1 MNTLIN
7 AYNAAATNRSELVS
21 YIKTLY
27 PWISTADATV
37 KANEYLDQYKKGLD
51 NAVGN
56 AKNENLVDNVQ
67 AATAIAGA
75 VATTKASS
83 PSSIQVKIEPKIAS
97 QMPKRGWTESSIQE
111 VVRNPSKTVKTM
123 DTRFNP
129 VTGTR
134 LSEPATGFVAKD
146 GSYVVINNKSGN
158 VVQISNR
165 NDPTWKAPWE

>member
-1 MNTLIN
+1 M
-7 AYNAAATNRSELVS
+7 VS

-75 VATTKASS
+75 VATTKASATPTKWNGS
-83 PSSIQVKIEPKIAS
+83 EKVQNKIPNGWGNGTPNKKGEGWRWSDGKGNGVRVDKGDPNSI
-97 QMPKRGWTESSIQE
+97 
-111 VVRNPSKTVKTM
+111 NPSQRV
-123 DTRFNP
+123 DH
-129 VTGTR
+129 
-134 LSEPATGFVAKD
+134 
-146 GSYVVINNKSGN
+146 VVINSNGKIIGRDGNPISGSIKSDPVNAHIPLSEYLKWGSWNK
-158 VVQISNR
+158 
-165 NDPTWKAPWE
+165 P